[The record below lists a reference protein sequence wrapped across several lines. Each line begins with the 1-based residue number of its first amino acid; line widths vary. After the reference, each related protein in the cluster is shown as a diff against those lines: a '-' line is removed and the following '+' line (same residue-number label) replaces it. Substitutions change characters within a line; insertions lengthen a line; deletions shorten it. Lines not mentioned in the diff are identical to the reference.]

1 MLQFMMEGGFTMIP
15 LLLAGFCLTAVS
27 VLYAARP
34 SDRLRAVARN
44 LGAMVLFGGLLG
56 GAQAART
63 VFRVAA
69 TAESVDD
76 RSSIVLAGLSESANN
91 LVLAFFFLAL
101 AAAVLSV
108 GAWREKRAL

>member
-1 MLQFMMEGGFTMIP
+1 MVQFMLDGGFTMLP
-15 LLLAGFCLTAVS
+15 LLLAGFCLTAVA

-34 SDRLRAVARN
+34 SERLRAVARN
-44 LGAMVLFGGLLG
+44 LGAAVLFGGLLG
-56 GAQAART
+56 GAQAAHT

-69 TAESVDD
+69 AGEDAEA
-76 RSSIVLAGLSESANN
+76 RLQIVLGGLSESANN

-101 AAAVLSV
+101 SAVMLSV